1 MTYTFKL
8 ARRLAVSRSC
18 GMLPAIILFAACSGG
33 DAIAPDGSPTDVP
46 ESGIYDWRPRE
57 STPVAVHINP
67 SNVTVETNQLIRFRA
82 NGRNR
87 AGDTVAASVVWSTTG
102 GTILPDGR
110 FSAAT
115 VGTYQI
121 LGMTRA
127 HENRPVVD
135 TSVVT
140 VVRRQVGVASLEIT
154 PGAMTL
160 TPGVS
165 QLFSAVG
172 HLKNGKPV
180 QIGTYWSSTGG
191 SIDAG
196 GTYLA
201 GDTAGSYR
209 VIATNTSGTLADT
222 AVITIAAPPSPPPPP
237 ADSLPAPT
245 PPIIPLEPPDTT
257 PAPPDTAPTPPPPP
271 PPAPILASVTLL
283 PAGATLA
290 PSSTRQFTAYGRN
303 TSGDSVPVSV
313 VFKATG
319 GTVTS
324 GGLYTAGSVAGTFRV
339 IATSGAFADSST
351 VTVTAPLGS
360 GPPTAGVPFGTWG
373 VWNGST
379 TYPNTDVFTAS
390 LGAVNESNII
400 SRIDAARSR
409 HVKVFLAM
417 SGGDHD
423 LYLSTINGVYQ
434 FDSAKWKAKMNT
446 FNTVAIKT
454 AIAAGVA
461 DGTII
466 GNSVMDEPHVH
477 GTGDGNTWG
486 PAGTMTKVR
495 VDSLC
500 GYVKDMF
507 PTLPTG
513 VVHRHD
519 IFEPTKSYRVCDFI
533 ISQYSDRLG
542 SVTAF
547 RDGGL
552 AMGQRDGIAIAFSMN
567 VLNGGTQDLDGTWD
581 CVGTGGMGTR
591 APNCQMT
598 AKQLTDF
605 GSVLGPVGC
614 AFAMWQYNSDYMARS
629 ANQLSFRDLAGRLA
643 TAPAKPCRK

>member
-8 ARRLAVSRSC
+8 ARRLAVSRSF

-57 STPVAVHINP
+57 STPVAVHITP
-67 SNVTVETNQLIRFRA
+67 SNLTVETNQLIRFRA

-115 VGTYQI
+115 VGTYEV
-121 LGMTRA
+121 LGMTSTA
-127 HENRPVVD
+127 DKPIVD
-135 TSVVT
+135 TSTVT
-140 VVRRQVGVASLEIT
+140 VVRRQIGVASIAIT
-154 PGAMTL
+154 PGSVSL

-165 QLFSAVG
+165 QLFSTVG
-172 HLKNGKPV
+172 YLKNGKPV
-180 QIGTYWSSTGG
+180 QIGTYWSATGG

-196 GTYLA
+196 GTFVA
-201 GDTAGSYR
+201 GDTAGSYQ

-222 AVITIAAPPSPPPPP
+222 AVITISAPASPPPP
-237 ADSLPAPT
+237 ADTTTAPT
-245 PPIIPLEPPDTT
+245 PPVIPLEPPDTAAT
-257 PAPPDTAPTPPPPP
+257 PPDTTPTPPPPP
-271 PPAPILASVTLL
+271 PAPTLASVTLT
-283 PAGATLA
+283 PASATLA
-290 PSSTRQFTAYGRN
+290 TGTKKQFLAYGR
-303 TSGDSVPVSV
+303 TTVGDSVAVTV
-313 VFKATG
+313 TFAATG

-324 GGLYTAGSVAGTFRV
+324 GGLYTAGSTAGAFRV
-339 IATSGAFADSST
+339 IATLNGLADTST
-351 VTVTAPLGS
+351 VNVTVPLGS
-360 GPPTAGVPFGTWG
+360 GTPTVGVPFGTWG
-373 VWNGST
+373 VWNGTT

-390 LGAVNESNII
+390 LGAVNETNII
-400 SRIDAARSR
+400 SRIDAARTKHR
-409 HVKVFLAM
+409 KLFLAM
-417 SGGDHD
+417 TGGDHD

-446 FNTVAIKT
+446 FNTAAIKT

-500 GYVKDMF
+500 GYVKAMF

-591 APNCQMT
+591 SPNCQMT
-598 AKQLTDF
+598 SQQLTDF
-605 GSVLGPVGC
+605 GRVLGPVGC
-614 AFAMWQYNSDYMARS
+614 AFAMWQYNSNYMALAS
-629 ANQLSFRDLAGRLA
+629 NQQSFRDLAALLA
-643 TAPAKPCRK
+643 TAPSRACRK